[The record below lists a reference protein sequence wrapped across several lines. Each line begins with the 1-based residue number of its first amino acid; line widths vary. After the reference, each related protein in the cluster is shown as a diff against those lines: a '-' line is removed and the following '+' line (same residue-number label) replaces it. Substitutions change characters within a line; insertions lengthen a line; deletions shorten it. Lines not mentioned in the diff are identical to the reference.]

1 MRVNGRG
8 RWLRRVWEGLR
19 RVLRGEVW
27 DASPLSPREAEI
39 EAEMAALEERVLRL
53 LEEVRGRASGG
64 DAKTAGA
71 GRDARAPGNG
81 ERTAGAGKD
90 AAAKQ
95 TSLRAPTA
103 GAGGTPALRV
113 GETGETSV
121 PQRRQEQP
129 GAEGDLRKALE
140 EEIRARACGATGAGE
155 AGGTPAGETGETPVP
170 QRRQEQPGAEGDL
183 RKALEEEIWAR
194 ACGAAGAGEAGGTPA
209 LREGET
215 GETPLLQRYQ
225 DQPGGQGGAT
235 EAAVTEREVEAAK
248 VVLRGVPQGIC
259 GQMTGRAGGA
269 RFWEGVL

>member
-39 EAEMAALEERVLRL
+39 EAEMAALEERVRRL
-53 LEEVRGRASGG
+53 LGEVRGGASGG

-71 GRDARAPGNG
+71 GRHARAPGNAG
-81 ERTAGAGKD
+81 KTAEAGKD
-90 AAAKQ
+90 AAAQQ

-103 GAGGTPALRV
+103 GTGGTPALR
-113 GETGETSV
+113 E
-121 PQRRQEQP
+121 
-129 GAEGDLRKALE
+129 
-140 EEIRARACGATGAGE
+140 
-155 AGGTPAGETGETPVP
+155 GETGETPVP

-194 ACGAAGAGEAGGTPA
+194 ACGATGAGEAGGTPA

-215 GETPLLQRYQ
+215 GGTPVLQRYQ
-225 DQPGGQGGAT
+225 DQPGGHGGAT
-235 EAAVTEREVEAAK
+235 EVAVTEREVEAAK